1 MNTLHTMNTIN
12 NSLSTVSSIRSIDI
26 ENHII
31 QKKKSNQF
39 GSSYCLEIREKFNK
53 SSDILPLHEFEKIHN
68 LLDKFCP
75 DIPGFRCSER

>member
-1 MNTLHTMNTIN
+1 MNTLN
-12 NSLSTVSSIRSIDI
+12 NSLSTIHSIDI

-39 GSSYCLEIREKFNK
+39 GSSYCSEIREKFNK
-53 SSDILPLHEFEKIHN
+53 SSDILPKHEFEKIRN

-75 DIPGFRCSER
+75 DIPGFRSSER

>member
-1 MNTLHTMNTIN
+1 MNTLHD
-12 NSLSTVSSIRSIDI
+12 SLSTICSIRSIDI

-39 GSSYCLEIREKFNK
+39 GSSYCSEIREKFNK
-53 SSDILPLHEFEKIHN
+53 SSDILPKHEFEKIRN

-75 DIPGFRCSER
+75 DIPGFRSSER

>member
-1 MNTLHTMNTIN
+1 MNTLN
-12 NSLSTVSSIRSIDI
+12 NSLLTVHSMCSIDI

-39 GSSYCLEIREKFNK
+39 GSSYCSEIRENFNK
-53 SSDILPLHEFEKIHN
+53 SSDILPKHEFEKIRN

-75 DIPGFRCSER
+75 DIPGFRSSER